1 MAVWIFYAA
10 AIMYTIW
17 SSNASRVNQQGVEPG
32 TLSVTTV
39 DASSPVPVLFGTRVL
54 SGANCVW
61 WGDVGTTAIKSKGG
75 GKK

>member
-1 MAVWIFYAA
+1 MAVWIFYVA